1 MKTNPTTWQRR
12 TAMLRF
18 NERVRSLTDDGY
30 HVSFRASGITSN
42 LLWATL
48 RHHNGN
54 KVTIKAYVDEN
65 RIVQRT
71 NHIVTHEGALY

>member
-1 MKTNPTTWQRR
+1 MKTNPTLMQRKR
-12 TAMLRF
+12 AMLLF

-30 HVSFRASGITSN
+30 HVSFRANGIASN

-54 KVTIKAYVDEN
+54 RITIKAYVDEN
-65 RIVQRT
+65 RIEQRT
-71 NHIVTHEGALY
+71 NQIVTHAGTLY